1 MPRKLILDIDP
12 GIDDAISLAIA
23 LFDPRLDILAVTAT
37 GGSVSPQQATANVQA
52 LVALLDP
59 PKLPRLGAAPTDV
72 PPIDHPWNLHG
83 ADGLGGLDLP
93 RVQLH
98 GEHVAE
104 KVIVETLR
112 AHPREVTILALGP
125 LTNIA
130 RVLRRDPGL
139 AEIIAGIIVCGGSAT
154 TTGTV
159 TPVADFN
166 FHADPAAA
174 RHVLLEPIAKTLLP
188 IDTAG
193 QVVLGFELLDQ
204 LPDPFSRA
212 GKLFRRILPHAFRA
226 QRQLLGSEGICL
238 PEVVA
243 LVAATN
249 PELFERST
257 VSADV
262 ETEGRLT
269 SGMLVVDR
277 RQMRRGMP
285 NADLLTA
292 CDVAAVKDCILRGM
306 AAAGAATE

>member
-23 LFDPRLDILAVTAT
+23 LFDPRLDVLAVTAT
-37 GGSVSPQQATANVQA
+37 GGSVAPQQATANVQA

-59 PKLPRLGAAPTDV
+59 PKLPRLGAAPTDTT
-72 PPIDHPWNLHG
+72 PSDNPWNLHG
-83 ADGLGGLDLP
+83 GDGLGGLDLP
-93 RVQLH
+93 RVPLH
-98 GEHVAE
+98 GEHAAE
-104 KVIVETLR
+104 KVIAETLR

-130 RVLRRDPGL
+130 RVLRRDPSL
-139 AEIIAGIIVCGGSAT
+139 AEITA
-154 TTGTV
+154 TGTV

-174 RHVLLEPIAKTLLP
+174 RHVLLEPVAKTLLP
-188 IDTAG
+188 VDTAG

-204 LPDPFSRA
+204 LPDAFSRA

-277 RQMRRGMP
+277 RQTRRGMP
-285 NADLLTA
+285 NVDLLTG
-292 CDVAAVKDCILRGM
+292 CDVAAVKDCIIRGM

>member
-1 MPRKLILDIDP
+1 LPRKLILDIDP

-23 LFDPRLDILAVTAT
+23 LFDPRLDVLAVTAT
-37 GGSVSPQQATANVQA
+37 GGSVAPQQATANVQA

-59 PKLPRLGAAPTDV
+59 PKFPRFGAAPTDTT
-72 PPIDHPWNLHG
+72 PIDNPWNLHG
-83 ADGLGGLDLP
+83 GDGLGGLDLP
-93 RVQLH
+93 RVPLH
-98 GEHVAE
+98 GEHAAE
-104 KVIVETLR
+104 KVIAETLR

-130 RVLRRDPGL
+130 RVLRRDPSL
-139 AEIIAGIIVCGGSAT
+139 AEIIGGIVICGGSAT
-154 TTGTV
+154 ATGTV

-174 RHVLLEPIAKTLLP
+174 RHVLLEPVAKTLLP
-188 IDTAG
+188 VDTAG
-193 QVVLGFELLDQ
+193 PVVLGFELLDQ
-204 LPDPFSRA
+204 LPDAFSRA
-212 GKLFRRILPHAFRA
+212 GKLFRRVLPHAFRA

-277 RQMRRGMP
+277 RQMRRGIP
-285 NADLLTA
+285 NVDLLTG
-292 CDVAAVKDCILRGM
+292 CDVAAVKDCIIRGM
-306 AAAGAATE
+306 VAAGAATE

>member
-72 PPIDHPWNLHG
+72 APIDHPWNLHG

-93 RVQLH
+93 RIQLH
-98 GEHVAE
+98 GEHAAE

-139 AEIIAGIIVCGGSAT
+139 AEIIAGIIVCGCCCWCKCEEQMGYA
-154 TTGTV
+154 GQ
-159 TPVADFN
+159 PFVAD
-166 FHADPAAA
+166 
-174 RHVLLEPIAKTLLP
+174 AKKAWS
-188 IDTAG
+188 IDTRRCFIM
-193 QVVLGFELLDQ
+193 LIKRSRTTFFLLCGCAC
-204 LPDPFSRA
+204 SR
-212 GKLFRRILPHAFRA
+212 I
-226 QRQLLGSEGICL
+226 
-238 PEVVA
+238 
-243 LVAATN
+243 
-249 PELFERST
+249 
-257 VSADV
+257 
-262 ETEGRLT
+262 
-269 SGMLVVDR
+269 
-277 RQMRRGMP
+277 RGP
-285 NADLLTA
+285 PRND
-292 CDVAAVKDCILRGM
+292 
-306 AAAGAATE
+306 